1 MDTQAAMIALK
12 DAKILNQM
20 SSSGSMETATAIT
33 LNTVPA
39 NPVPCDTKLLSG
51 VFISASTSLPH
62 DHQTIQDSFPIH
74 SPAPEDRL

>member
-51 VFISASTSLPH
+51 VFISAST
-62 DHQTIQDSFPIH
+62 
-74 SPAPEDRL
+74 